1 MAHYGSWPSIERHGL
16 LSTSSLLDVFGIQGL
31 RRDRIESQW
40 RSASSP
46 IEHPKHGHAVV
57 RDQLPLRPDLLARCL
72 TEGMTPEEWY
82 RTLNAHVF
90 FWVDEPHLDT
100 LLNARAYREFP
111 QTVLILDTA
120 LLLERHLPAIRL
132 SSINSGSIL
141 RGGAPRGR
149 QTFVPVAEYQTS
161 RLVELCVVG
170 AVADVREL
178 VLTVEHRWPDGQ
190 RRLLH
195 EGRRQPSN
203 RGAIAR
209 S

>member
-1 MAHYGSWPSIERHGL
+1 MAHFGSWPSIERYGL
-16 LSTSSLLDVFGIQGL
+16 LSTSSLLDLFQIH
-31 RRDRIESQW
+31 RPERHRIESQW
-40 RSASSP
+40 RSKSIP
-46 IEHPKHGHAVV
+46 IEHPDHGRAVV

-72 TEGMTPEEWY
+72 TDGMTPEDWY

-100 LLNARAYREFP
+100 LLNARAYRDLP
-111 QTVLILDTA
+111 QTVLVLDTA
-120 LLLERHLPAIRL
+120 RLLERHLPAVRL

-149 QTFVPVAEYQTS
+149 GTFLPVSEHRMP

-170 AVADVREL
+170 GVPDVRKL
-178 VLTVEHRWPDGQ
+178 ALSVEQLAPDGG
-190 RRLLH
+190 RELLY
-195 EGRRQPSN
+195 S
-203 RGAIAR
+203 